1 MTLQAV
7 QPGDDGK
14 EAQLTFDGMP
24 VQEAAF
30 KLTGVTKMY
39 TDRKLAVNKHVTG
52 TFQGRVKGYNY
63 DGDSGRLVNIIEVLD
78 AELAD

>member
-1 MTLQAV
+1 MTGEVVAFE
-7 QPGDDGK
+7 GK
-14 EAQLTFDGMP
+14 DSQLTFDGMP

-39 TDRKLAVNKHVTG
+39 TDKKLAVNSHVKG
-52 TFQGRVKGYNY
+52 TFDGRVKGYSY

-78 AELAD
+78 AEIED